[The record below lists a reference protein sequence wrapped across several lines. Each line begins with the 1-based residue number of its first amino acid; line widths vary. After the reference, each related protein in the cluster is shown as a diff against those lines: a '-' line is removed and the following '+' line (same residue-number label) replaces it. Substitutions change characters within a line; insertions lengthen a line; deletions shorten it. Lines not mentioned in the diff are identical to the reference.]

1 MPKKRCKHFSTCE
14 MNAKAESGWHVA
26 GCGETLEKEWSCK
39 KCGRSWREVYVYSCQ
54 IDNDT
59 GRTL

>member
-1 MPKKRCKHFSTCE
+1 MGQERCKDFDTCQE
-14 MNAKAESGWHVA
+14 NAKPVDDWHIA
-26 GCGETLEKEWSCK
+26 GCGETLEKNWVCI
-39 KCGRSWREVYVYSCQ
+39 KCGRSWREVYIYSCT